1 MYCDHNVDMI
11 PSRDTLQPGMCPV
24 KWALESATI
33 ARDNNCG
40 KSVMCRDGM
49 MQLVQILS
57 DLTTGNPED
66 DDIDLVREICQV
78 ITTTPGCEI
87 SIKAAENILW
97 SLENNTL
104 EWMAHKRKRC
114 AAGICYEAPAGVG
127 AAAPGEG
134 RQRRRRRGGGSSEE

>member
-1 MYCDHNVDMI
+1 MYCDYNADTI
-11 PSRDTLQPGMCPV
+11 PSRDTLQAGMCPV
-24 KWALESATI
+24 KWALESVTI

-49 MQLVQILS
+49 TQLVQILT

-78 ITTTPGCEI
+78 IATTPGCEI
-87 SIKAAENILW
+87 AIKAAGNVLW
-97 SLENNTL
+97 SLENNTM

-114 AAGICYEAPAGVG
+114 AAGICYAAPAGVG
-127 AAAPGEG
+127 AAPEG
-134 RQRRRRRGGGSSEE
+134 RQRRRRRGGGGSEE